1 MRRSFHDAFR
11 HTRTLLAVTSSTLC
25 WSGKVT
31 FAESHAREE
40 VSEISMTDLSPIIPI
55 RIFRP
60 NPNLEIAFDVR
71 TRNPVYVLERL
82 VFDNYGGNNDSK
94 PQRRR
99 RPRFR
104 EEASLPEAYRSR
116 NSCYHL
122 SGYDRG
128 HLAPAADFH
137 DPKQF
142 DDTFTLCNVSP
153 QHHVMNRMIWA
164 NLEQWT
170 RHLARRAWEQ
180 DRATTTYVLSGPLWL
195 PASQVGDNSFQYV
208 VSAIGRPPSL
218 VSVPT
223 HFFKV
228 VAVTKGQQITEFAC
242 FCVPN
247 DESSAANN
255 KTLQDWVVRWTDLE
269 AVTGLQFF
277 PSIVCDDWKT
287 TADALTIQVHSATML
302 LTAGSSQ
309 PSSKPKK
316 ALLQHPSLHLCRNG
330 QCQPRVR

>member
-1 MRRSFHDAFR
+1 LTESPSNE
-11 HTRTLLAVTSSTLC
+11 TPLA
-25 WSGKVT
+25 
-31 FAESHAREE
+31 
-40 VSEISMTDLSPIIPI
+40 DLSPVAPI

-82 VFDNYGGNNDSK
+82 VFNDKEEESFK
-94 PQRRR
+94 IARR

-104 EEASLPEAYRSR
+104 EEGSLPEYYRSR
-116 NSCYHL
+116 NSSYHL

-137 DPKQF
+137 DFKEF

-153 QHHVMNRMIWA
+153 QNHVMNRKMWA
-164 NLEQWT
+164 NLEQWVRQIA
-170 RHLARRAWEQ
+170 RHAWEHDQ
-180 DRATTTYVLSGPLWL
+180 DTTTYVLSGPLWL
-195 PASQVGDNSFQYV
+195 PTRQVAEKSFQYV
-208 VSAIGRPPSL
+208 FSAIGRPPNL

-228 VAVTKGQQITEFAC
+228 VAVTKGQRITEFAC

-247 DESSAANN
+247 DESSASDN

-269 AVTGLQFF
+269 AVTGLLFF
-277 PSIVCDDWKT
+277 PFITCDEDWKK
-287 TADALTIQVHSATML
+287 TADTLTNRVAVRSTPLL
-302 LTAGSSQ
+302 LTNGSSQ
-309 PSSKPKK
+309 SARKPKQ
-316 ALLQHPSLHLCRNG
+316 ALAAQDSVLHLCRDG
-330 QCQPRVR
+330 QCQPK

>member
-1 MRRSFHDAFR
+1 MRRSFHFAFR

-25 WSGKVT
+25 SPWKLT
-31 FAESHAREE
+31 FAESHEREE
-40 VSEISMTDLSPIIPI
+40 TSLVDLSPITPI

-82 VFDNYGGNNDSK
+82 VFDNNGENESK
-94 PQRRR
+94 QRRR

-104 EEASLPEAYRSR
+104 EEESLPEAYRSR

-137 DPKQF
+137 DSKQF

-153 QHHVMNRMIWA
+153 QHHVMNRVIWA

-170 RHLARRAWEQ
+170 RKLARRAWEQ
-180 DRATTTYVLSGPLWL
+180 DRATATYVLSGPLWL
-195 PASQVGDNSFQYV
+195 PVSQLGDKSFQYV
-208 VSAIGRPPSL
+208 FSAIGRPPSL

-228 VAVTKGQQITEFAC
+228 VAVTKGQRITEFAC

-247 DESSAANN
+247 DESSAANS
-255 KTLQDWVVRWTDLE
+255 KTLLDWVVQWTDLE

-287 TADALTIQVHSATML
+287 TADALTLQVHSATML
-302 LTAGSSQ
+302 LTEGSTQ
-309 PSSKPKK
+309 LSKQPKK
-316 ALLQHPSLHLCRNG
+316 ALLLNHPVLHLCRNG
-330 QCQPRVR
+330 QCQSSVR